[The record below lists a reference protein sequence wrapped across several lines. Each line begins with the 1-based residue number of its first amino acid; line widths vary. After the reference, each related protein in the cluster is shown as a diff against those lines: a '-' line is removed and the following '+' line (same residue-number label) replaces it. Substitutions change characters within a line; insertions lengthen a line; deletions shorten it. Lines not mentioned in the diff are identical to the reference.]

1 MKKILIVDDKLE
13 VVELVTAT
21 LEGEGYQVISASD
34 GREALE
40 KIGKEK
46 PDLVLLDIIMPKM
59 DGLEVLAK
67 AKKDSQTK
75 DIPIIMLTAKGQKL
89 DQEKGEELG
98 ATSYIVKPFSP
109 SHLLIKIEEII
120 AGVG

>member
-1 MKKILIVDDKLE
+1 MKKILVVDDKPE

-21 LEGEGYQVISASD
+21 LEGEGYQIICAFD

-46 PDLVLLDIIMPKM
+46 PDLVLLDIIMPTM

-67 AKKDSQTK
+67 VKNDRQTK
-75 DIPIIMLTAKGQKL
+75 GIPIIMLTAKGQKL
-89 DQEKGEELG
+89 DKDKGIRLG
-98 ATSYIVKPFSP
+98 AEDYIIKPFSP
-109 SHLLIKIEEII
+109 SHLLTKIEEIM
-120 AGVG
+120 A

>member
-21 LEGEGYQVISASD
+21 LEGEGYQIISASD

-46 PDLVLLDIIMPKM
+46 PDLVLLDVRMPKM
-59 DGLEVLAK
+59 DGLEVLSQS
-67 AKKDSQTK
+67 KKDPVLK
-75 DIPIIMLTAKGQKL
+75 EIPIIMLTAKGQKS
-89 DQEKGEELG
+89 DQEKGKELG
-98 ATSYIVKPFSP
+98 ATGYIIKPFSP
-109 SHLLIKIEEII
+109 SALLERIEEVL
-120 AGVG
+120 A